1 MTSQRTSGTN
11 RSTLA
16 TKLRILNQLVFYR
29 GDTRLFSQLFYR
41 STGSEPEEYSKWYFN
56 NLVWQDTTW
65 MGIETYKSPCDMW
78 NYQEILVDL
87 KPSLVIEF
95 GSAFGGSA
103 VYWASVMRQLGEPFK
118 VLSVDISHKLLRPA
132 ARRDPDVEFVESS
145 SAAPEIAE
153 RIRQLR
159 AEYPG
164 KVWAILDS
172 DHTKDHVLA
181 EMKLLRPL
189 LRAGDYLVVEDSLLN
204 GHPVAPEWGPGPY
217 EAIEAYEKEFPN
229 DYTHDTARESKFGW
243 SFAPYGFLVRN

>member
-1 MTSQRTSGTN
+1 
-11 RSTLA
+11 
-16 TKLRILNQLVFYR
+16 
-29 GDTRLFSQLFYR
+29 
-41 STGSEPEEYSKWYFN
+41 
-56 NLVWQDTTW
+56 

-95 GSAFGGSA
+95 GTAFGGSA
-103 VYWASVMRQLGEPFK
+103 VFWATVMRQIGEPFK
-118 VLSVDISHKLLRPA
+118 VLSVDVSHNLLRPT

-145 SAAPEIAE
+145 SASPQVAE

-159 AEYPG
+159 NEYPG

-172 DHTKDHVLA
+172 DHSKDHVLA

-189 LRAGDYLVVEDSLLN
+189 LSAGDYLVVEDSLLN

-217 EAIEAYEKEFPN
+217 EAIEEYEAEFPD
-229 DYTHDTARESKFGW
+229 DYTHDTARETKFGW

>member
-1 MTSQRTSGTN
+1 MPSQQPTRTK

-16 TKLRILNQLVFYR
+16 TKFRILNQIAFDR
-29 GDTRLFSQLFYR
+29 RNTRLFSQLFYR

-56 NLVWQDTTW
+56 NLVWQDTKW

-95 GSAFGGSA
+95 GTAFGGSA
-103 VYWASVMRQLGEPFK
+103 MYWASVMRQIGQPFK
-118 VLSVDISHKLLRPA
+118 VLSVDISHALLRPE
-132 ARRDPDVEFVESS
+132 ARRDPDVEFVEKSS
-145 SAAPEIAE
+145 IASE
-153 RIRQLR
+153 VTDRIQQLR
-159 AEYPG
+159 KEYPG

-172 DHTKDHVLA
+172 DHSMDHVLA
-181 EMKLLRPL
+181 EMKSIRPL
-189 LRAGDYLVVEDSLLN
+189 LTAGDYLVVEDSLLN

-229 DYTHDTARESKFGW
+229 DYKHDTDRENKFGW

>member
-1 MTSQRTSGTN
+1 MPSQQQSAPK
-11 RSTLA
+11 RSTVA
-16 TKLRILNQLVFYR
+16 TKLRILNQIAFDR
-29 GDTRLFSQLFYR
+29 RNAHIFSQLFYR
-41 STGSEPEEYSKWYFN
+41 STGSEAEEYCKWYFN

-95 GSAFGGSA
+95 GTAFGGSA
-103 VYWASVMRQLGEPFK
+103 LYWASVMRQIGKPFK
-118 VLSVDISHKLLRPA
+118 VLSVDISHANLRA
-132 ARRDPDVEFVESS
+132 EARRDPDVEFVESS
-145 SAAPEIAE
+145 SASPKIAD
-153 RIRQLR
+153 RIQQLR
-159 AEYPG
+159 QEYPG
-164 KVWAILDS
+164 RVWAILDS

-189 LRAGDYLVVEDSLLN
+189 LSKGDYMVVEDSLLN

-217 EAIEAYEKEFPN
+217 EAVEAYEMEFPN
-229 DYTHDTARESKFGW
+229 DYTHDTARENKFGW

>member
-1 MTSQRTSGTN
+1 MVSQRTSGQK
-11 RSTLA
+11 RSTLS
-16 TKLRILNQLVFYR
+16 TKLRILNQLLFYR
-29 GDTRLFSQLFYR
+29 RDPRLFSQLFYR

-95 GSAFGGSA
+95 GTAFGGSA
-103 VYWASVMRQLGEPFK
+103 VFWATVMRQIGEPFK
-118 VLSVDISHKLLRPA
+118 VLSVDVSHNLLRPT

-145 SAAPEIAE
+145 SASPQVAE

-159 AEYPG
+159 NEYPG

-172 DHTKDHVLA
+172 DHSKDHVLA

-189 LRAGDYLVVEDSLLN
+189 LSAGDYLVVEDSLLN

-217 EAIEAYEKEFPN
+217 EAIEEYEAEFPD
-229 DYTHDTARESKFGW
+229 DYTHDTARETKFGW